1 MSQSARSSRISA
13 SRSVAMIRTWLFTA
27 DTASAEFVTY
37 NGPTLVRHVVRH
49 GDTPSGH
56 GVTLA
61 VLILRAWG
69 GVFRCIFAVV
79 IPSDL
84 SGGGRGERA
93 TLAVRLGCP
102 ESGAE
107 LEAYWDR
114 PTPARGFQQL
124 WMVLVTEPRKAL
136 TSNGRIRMNSETAQ
150 H

>member
-1 MSQSARSSRISA
+1 M
-13 SRSVAMIRTWLFTA
+13 
-27 DTASAEFVTY
+27 
-37 NGPTLVRHVVRH
+37 TLVRHVVRH

-84 SGGGRGERA
+84 SGGGRGELA
-93 TLAVRLGCP
+93 TLAVRLGCS

-107 LEAYWDR
+107 LEAYRNR
-114 PTPARGFQQL
+114 PTPERVGSSNYGWSWSQSPEKPQQV
-124 WMVLVTEPRKAL
+124 MGGYE
-136 TSNGRIRMNSETAQ
+136 
-150 H
+150 